1 MYQSN
6 EMISV
11 KKLLDKLIK
20 PKHPNIIRFDVRAYD
35 TDRMGSIPHVYVY
48 LKDHDDEDELNIDW
62 EIKDVLR
69 YLSIKN
75 HMIRFTLGDDDSAS
89 CNQGVLGPLPF
100 R

>member
-1 MYQSN
+1 MYQSD
-6 EMISV
+6 EMLSV

-35 TDRMGSIPHVYVY
+35 TDKMGSIPHIYVY

-69 YLSIKN
+69 YLTIKN
-75 HMIRFTLGDDDSAS
+75 HMVRFTLGDDNDDTHSRYV
-89 CNQGVLGPLPF
+89 G
-100 R
+100 RDW

>member
-1 MYQSN
+1 MYQSD
-6 EMISV
+6 EMLAV

-35 TDRMGSIPHVYVY
+35 TDRMGSIPHIYVY

-75 HMIRFTLGDDDSAS
+75 HMVRFTLGDDNDDTHSRYVGRDW
-89 CNQGVLGPLPF
+89 Q
-100 R
+100 

>member
-1 MYQSN
+1 MYQSD
-6 EMISV
+6 EMLSV

-35 TDRMGSIPHVYVY
+35 TDKMGSIPHIYVY

-75 HMIRFTLGDDDSAS
+75 HMIRFTLGDDNDDTHSRYV
-89 CNQGVLGPLPF
+89 G
-100 R
+100 RDW

>member
-1 MYQSN
+1 MYQSD
-6 EMISV
+6 EMLAV

-20 PKHPNIIRFDVRAYD
+20 PKHPNIIRIDVRAYD
-35 TDRMGSIPHVYVY
+35 TDRMGPIPHVYVY

-89 CNQGVLGPLPF
+89 L
-100 R
+100 

>member
-1 MYQSN
+1 MYQSDK
-6 EMISV
+6 MLAV

-35 TDRMGSIPHVYVY
+35 TDKMGSIPHIYVY

-69 YLSIKN
+69 YLTIKN
-75 HMIRFTLGDDDSAS
+75 HMVRFTLGDDNDDTHSRYVGRDW
-89 CNQGVLGPLPF
+89 Q
-100 R
+100 

>member
-1 MYQSN
+1 MLA
-6 EMISV
+6 V

-20 PKHPNIIRFDVRAYD
+20 PKHPNIIRIDVRAYD
-35 TDRMGSIPHVYVY
+35 TGRIGSIPHVYVY

-89 CNQGVLGPLPF
+89 L
-100 R
+100 

>member
-1 MYQSN
+1 MYQSE
-6 EMISV
+6 EMLAV

-35 TDRMGSIPHVYVY
+35 TDKMGSIPHIYVY

-69 YLSIKN
+69 YLTIKN
-75 HMIRFTLGDDDSAS
+75 HMVRFTLGDDNDDTHSRYVGRDW
-89 CNQGVLGPLPF
+89 Q
-100 R
+100 

>member
-1 MYQSN
+1 MYQSE
-6 EMISV
+6 EMLAV

-35 TDRMGSIPHVYVY
+35 TDRMGSIPHIYVY

-69 YLSIKN
+69 YLTIKN
-75 HMIRFTLGDDDSAS
+75 HMVRFTLGDDNDDTHSRYVGRDW
-89 CNQGVLGPLPF
+89 Q
-100 R
+100 

>member
-1 MYQSN
+1 MYQS
-6 EMISV
+6 EKMLSV

-35 TDRMGSIPHVYVY
+35 TDRMGSIPHIYVY

-75 HMIRFTLGDDDSAS
+75 HMVRFTLGDDNDDTHSRYVGRDW
-89 CNQGVLGPLPF
+89 Q
-100 R
+100 

>member
-1 MYQSN
+1 MYQSE
-6 EMISV
+6 EMLAV

-35 TDRMGSIPHVYVY
+35 TDKMGSIPHIYVY

-75 HMIRFTLGDDDSAS
+75 HMVRFTLGDDNDDTHSRYVGKDW
-89 CNQGVLGPLPF
+89 Q
-100 R
+100 

>member
-1 MYQSN
+1 MYQSD
-6 EMISV
+6 EMLSV

-35 TDRMGSIPHVYVY
+35 TDRMGSIPHIYVY

-75 HMIRFTLGDDDSAS
+75 HMVRFTLGDDNDDTHSRYV
-89 CNQGVLGPLPF
+89 GKDW
-100 R
+100 

>member
-1 MYQSN
+1 MYQSE
-6 EMISV
+6 EMLAV

-35 TDRMGSIPHVYVY
+35 TDRMGSIPHIYVY
-48 LKDHDDEDELNIDW
+48 LKDHDDEDEINIDW

-75 HMIRFTLGDDDSAS
+75 HMIRFTLGDDNDDTHSRYV
-89 CNQGVLGPLPF
+89 GKDW
-100 R
+100 

>member
-1 MYQSN
+1 MYQSD
-6 EMISV
+6 EMLAV

-35 TDRMGSIPHVYVY
+35 TDKMGSIPHIYVY

-69 YLSIKN
+69 YLTIKN
-75 HMIRFTLGDDDSAS
+75 HMVRFTLGDDNDDTHSRYV
-89 CNQGVLGPLPF
+89 G
-100 R
+100 RDW

>member
-35 TDRMGSIPHVYVY
+35 TDKLGSIPQVYVHI
-48 LKDHDDEDELNIDW
+48 KETDDDDENNIDW
-62 EIKDVLR
+62 EIKDILR

-75 HMIRFTLGDDDSAS
+75 HMISFVLGDD
-89 CNQGVLGPLPF
+89 
-100 R
+100 

>member
-1 MYQSN
+1 MYQSE
-6 EMISV
+6 EMLAV

-35 TDRMGSIPHVYVY
+35 TDRMGSIPHIYVY

-69 YLSIKN
+69 YLTIKN
-75 HMIRFTLGDDDSAS
+75 HMVRFTLGDDNDDTHSRYV
-89 CNQGVLGPLPF
+89 G
-100 R
+100 RDW

>member
-35 TDRMGSIPHVYVY
+35 TDKMGAIPQVYVY
-48 LKDHDDEDELNIDW
+48 IKETDDDDELNIDW
-62 EIKDVLR
+62 EIKDTLR
-69 YLSIKN
+69 YLGIKS
-75 HMIRFTLGDDDSAS
+75 HMIRFVIGDD
-89 CNQGVLGPLPF
+89 
-100 R
+100 

>member
-1 MYQSN
+1 MYQSE
-6 EMISV
+6 EMLAV

-35 TDRMGSIPHVYVY
+35 TDRMGSIPHIYVY

-75 HMIRFTLGDDDSAS
+75 HMVRFTLGDDNDDTHSRYV
-89 CNQGVLGPLPF
+89 G
-100 R
+100 RDW

>member
-1 MYQSN
+1 MYQSD
-6 EMISV
+6 EMLSV

-35 TDRMGSIPHVYVY
+35 TDKMGSIPHIYVY

-75 HMIRFTLGDDDSAS
+75 HMIRFTLGDDNDDTHSRYV
-89 CNQGVLGPLPF
+89 GKDW
-100 R
+100 

>member
-1 MYQSN
+1 MYQSE
-6 EMISV
+6 EMLAV

-35 TDRMGSIPHVYVY
+35 TDKMGSIPHIYVY

-75 HMIRFTLGDDDSAS
+75 HMVRFTLGDDNDDTHSRYVGRDW
-89 CNQGVLGPLPF
+89 Q
-100 R
+100 

>member
-1 MYQSN
+1 MYQSD
-6 EMISV
+6 EMLAV

-35 TDRMGSIPHVYVY
+35 TDRMGSIPHIYVY

-69 YLSIKN
+69 YLTIKN
-75 HMIRFTLGDDDSAS
+75 HMVRFTLGDDNDDTHSRYVGRDW
-89 CNQGVLGPLPF
+89 Q
-100 R
+100 